1 MLPRMRPA
9 LAAVGLIAAIA
20 CWASDARAHA
30 ALVGSEPPDGAVLA
44 EAPRE
49 LTLRFN
55 EPVSPL
61 AMRLVAPDGNAA
73 ELAVSSASDARITLA
88 LRQPLARG
96 SHLVSWRVISADGHP
111 VGGSVA
117 FAIGAPGAPAA
128 RPATGP
134 DLA

>member
-1 MLPRMRPA
+1 MRSA
-9 LAAVGLIAAIA
+9 LAAAGLVAAIA

-61 AMRLVAPDGNAA
+61 AMRLIGPAGNAT

-88 LRQPLARG
+88 LGKPRARG
-96 SHLVSWRVISADGHP
+96 NHLVSWRVIS
-111 VGGSVA
+111 
-117 FAIGAPGAPAA
+117 
-128 RPATGP
+128 
-134 DLA
+134 